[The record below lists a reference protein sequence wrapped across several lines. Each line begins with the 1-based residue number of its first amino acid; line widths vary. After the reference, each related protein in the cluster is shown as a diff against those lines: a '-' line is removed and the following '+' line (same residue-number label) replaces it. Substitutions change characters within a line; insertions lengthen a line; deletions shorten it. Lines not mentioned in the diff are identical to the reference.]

1 MTSKDDF
8 TAEEWTQLETA
19 PVYAGM
25 GIITADPAITSIF
38 KESAAMAKAMVQNP
52 VPQGA
57 EELVG
62 GIVADLQKK
71 AENKEKFE
79 EPQFESKDPA
89 AIMQQINDYVAAS
102 AATVDEKATP
112 EEAQGYKEWL
122 LSVAQS
128 VAEAGREGGFLGIG
142 SVQVSKKEEVVLS
155 NYRNILGLNE

>member
-1 MTSKDDF
+1 MTTKDDF

-62 GIVADLQKK
+62 GIVADYQKK
-71 AENKEKFE
+71 AQNKEKFE

-89 AIMQQINDYVAAS
+89 VIMQQINDYVAAS
-102 AATVDEKATP
+102 GAIVDQKATP

-122 LSVAQS
+122 MSVAQS

-142 SVQVSKKEEVVLS
+142 SVHVSEQEKVVLS
-155 NYRNILGLNE
+155 NYRKVLGLNE